1 MQQDL
6 EQEINNTSGSS
17 YRQLPQVAQR
27 LWQVGGAFRVAI
39 EAGFVLLLLSL
50 PPGLMGRWWVWA
62 LFGVAVILLGL
73 LQIGY
78 VPKKRWQNWYYRLA
92 EDKIELGHGVW
103 VRRKILVPM
112 KRVQHVDTRQGPL
125 QKRLKL
131 AAVTVHTAATTHEI
145 PALEEDRAAEVRD
158 IISQYTR
165 QALEQHDL

>member
-1 MQQDL
+1 MQENL
-6 EQEINNTSGSS
+6 EKQINDAAVSDYS
-17 YRQLPQVAQR
+17 QLPAVAKR
-27 LWQVGGAFRVAI
+27 LWQVGGVFRVLF
-39 EAGFVLLLLSL
+39 EAGGILLLLSVSMEL
-50 PPGLMGRWWVWA
+50 LTLWWVWA
-62 LFGVAVILLGL
+62 IFGVVVILLGL

-78 VPKKRWQNWYYRLA
+78 IPKRRWQNWYYRLA

-112 KRVQHVDTRQGPL
+112 KRVQHVDTRQGPV

-145 PALEEDRAAEVRD
+145 PALEENRAAEVRD

-165 QALEQHDL
+165 EALEQHDL